1 MNNLQKRI
9 LMKTVYRAAIIEVVI
24 ILVLYLGFTYTNWGF
39 FTFAVW
45 CMWGM
50 NAMNFC
56 DNIEREI
63 HSRTKNKRFKGLAKH
78 CTIIVMSIL
87 YILPIICFYLT
98 KGNKNVVFLVMGVWL
113 GIIQPILYK
122 YVIFKISLDKE

>member
-9 LMKTVYRAAIIEVVI
+9 LIKTIYRVAITEVVV
-24 ILVLYLGFTYTNWGF
+24 ILVSYLGFVYTNWGF
-39 FTFAVW
+39 FNCVAW

-63 HSRTKNKRFKGLAKH
+63 RSRIKNKRFKGLMEH
-78 CTIIVMSIL
+78 CTIIVVSIL
-87 YILPIICFYLT
+87 YILPITCLYLT
-98 KGNKNVVFLVMGVWL
+98 KGNKSVVFLAMGIWL

-122 YVIFKISLDKE
+122 YVIFKINLDK